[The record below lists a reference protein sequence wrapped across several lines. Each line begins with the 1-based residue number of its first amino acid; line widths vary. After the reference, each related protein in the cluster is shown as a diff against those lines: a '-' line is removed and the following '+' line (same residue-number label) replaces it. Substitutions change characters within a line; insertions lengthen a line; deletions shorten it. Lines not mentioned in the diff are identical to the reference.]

1 VLGCGEFMIGIVG
14 QAGRAHLS
22 DRGAANTVLILGM
35 GAQMRPPVQLT
46 SPPSPTQRVVIVGG
60 GFAGLTLI
68 MHLRDAPVDIVLID
82 RCNHHLF
89 QPLLYQ
95 VATAALAPDEIA
107 EPTRSIFRNARN
119 VTVTLDE
126 AIGVDSARRQVL
138 LREGGS
144 LAYDYLVLATGVEYD
159 YFGHDTWTTFAPSLK
174 TLQDAIEI
182 RRRLLLAFEHA
193 ENCPDP
199 DLRRRLLTIVL
210 VGGGPTGVELA
221 GSTAELARFTLKR
234 DFRNIDPTKARIILL
249 EAGPQLLTG
258 FHPKLTSYA
267 KTALERLRVDVR
279 LNTPVETIDAD
290 GVVARGERID
300 ASVVIW
306 CAGVKATP
314 IAARLGVPT
323 TRKGAISVA
332 PDLSVPGTSNIFAIG
347 DVAALDDQA
356 GKPLP
361 MLATVA
367 KQEGAYVAR
376 VIRSQLESKAPP
388 PAFRYQDPG
397 SLAIIGR
404 SAAAVDFGFVQI
416 TGFVGWLVWASAHI
430 FFLIGF
436 RSKIAVF
443 LEWSWQWVTYAR
455 GARLIVGPAGAGR
468 DGEARRTPS
477 PSPVVFPQSAGPP
490 NS

>member
-1 VLGCGEFMIGIVG
+1 M
-14 QAGRAHLS
+14 
-22 DRGAANTVLILGM
+22 T
-35 GAQMRPPVQLT
+35 PPIQPT
-46 SPPSPTQRVVIVGG
+46 SSPSLQQSVVVVGG

-68 MHLRDAPVDIVLID
+68 QHLRDAPVNIVLID

-107 EPTRSIFRNARN
+107 EPTRSILRNARN
-119 VTVTLDE
+119 VSVRLDE
-126 AIGVDSARRQVL
+126 AIGVDPARRQVL

-159 YFGHDTWTTFAPSLK
+159 YFGHDTWTPFAPSLK
-174 TLQDAIEI
+174 TLQDAVEI

-199 DLRRRLLTIVL
+199 DLRRRLLTFVL

-221 GSTAELARFTLKR
+221 GSIAELARFALKR
-234 DFRNIDPTKARIILL
+234 DFRNIDPTKARIILV

-258 FHPKLTSYA
+258 FHPKLTVYA
-267 KTALERLRVDVR
+267 KAALERLRVEVR
-279 LNTPVETIDAD
+279 LNTPVEMIDVD

-314 IAARLGVPT
+314 IAACLGAPT
-323 TRKGAISVA
+323 TRKGAITVA

-347 DVAALDDQA
+347 DVAGVNDQA

-361 MLATVA
+361 LLAPVA

-376 VIRSQLESKAPP
+376 VIRSQLEGKAPP
-388 PAFRYQDPG
+388 PAFRYRDPG

-416 TGFVGWLVWASAHI
+416 TGFVGWLVWAFAHI

-436 RSKIAVF
+436 RSRIAVF

-455 GARLIVGPAGAGR
+455 GARLIVGPVGAGR
-468 DGEARRTPS
+468 DGEARPPPPS
-477 PSPVVFPQSAGPP
+477 SPVVFPRSAAPP
-490 NS
+490 KS

>member
-1 VLGCGEFMIGIVG
+1 M
-14 QAGRAHLS
+14 S
-22 DRGAANTVLILGM
+22 
-35 GAQMRPPVQLT
+35 PPVRPIT
-46 SPPSPTQRVVIVGG
+46 PPSLQPTVVVVGG
-60 GFAGLTLI
+60 GFAGLALI
-68 MHLRDAPVDIVLID
+68 QHLRIAPVNIVLID
-82 RCNHHLF
+82 RCNHHVF

-95 VATAALAPDEIA
+95 VATAALPPDEIA
-107 EPTRSIFRNARN
+107 EPTRSILRDARN
-119 VTVTLDE
+119 VTVRLDE
-126 AIGVDSARRQVL
+126 VIGVDRAHQQVM
-138 LREGGS
+138 LRDGGS
-144 LAYDYLVLATGVEYD
+144 LSYDYLVLATGVEYD
-159 YFGHDTWTTFAPSLK
+159 YFGHDTWIPFAPSLK
-174 TLQDAIEI
+174 TLEDAAEI

-199 DLRRRLLTIVL
+199 DRRRRLLTIVL

-221 GSTAELARFTLKR
+221 GSTAELARFALKR
-234 DFRNIDPTKARIILL
+234 DFRNIDPTKARIILV

-258 FHPKLTSYA
+258 FHPKLTAYA
-267 KTALERLRVDVR
+267 KAALESLRVEVR
-279 LNTPVETIDAD
+279 LNTPVEMIDVD

-314 IAARLGVPT
+314 IAACLGAPT
-323 TRKGAISVA
+323 TRKGAITVA

-347 DVAALDDQA
+347 DVAAVNDQA

-361 MLATVA
+361 LLAPVA

-376 VIRSQLESKAPP
+376 VIRSQLEGKASP
-388 PAFRYQDPG
+388 PAFRYRDPG

-416 TGFVGWLVWASAHI
+416 TGFVGWMVWAFAHI

-436 RSKIAVF
+436 RSRIAVF

-455 GARLIVGPAGAGR
+455 GARLIVGSEGAGR
-468 DGEARRTPS
+468 DGEVRSIPS
-477 PSPVVFPQSAGPP
+477 SPVAFTRSAAPP
-490 NS
+490 KSK

>member
-1 VLGCGEFMIGIVG
+1 MI
-14 QAGRAHLS
+14 S
-22 DRGAANTVLILGM
+22 ILDTGV
-35 GAQMRPPVQLT
+35 QMRPRTQPT
-46 SPPSPTQRVVIVGG
+46 SPPSLQQSVVIVGG

-68 MHLRDAPVDIVLID
+68 QHLRDAPVNIVLID

-107 EPTRSIFRNARN
+107 EPTRSILRNARN
-119 VTVTLDE
+119 VTVRLDE
-126 AIGVDSARRQVL
+126 AIGVDPARRQVL

-159 YFGHDTWTTFAPSLK
+159 YFGHDTWATFAPSLK
-174 TLQDAIEI
+174 TLQDAVEI
-182 RRRLLLAFEHA
+182 RRRLLLAFEYA

-221 GSTAELARFTLKR
+221 GSTAELARFALKR

-249 EAGPQLLTG
+249 EARPQLLTG
-258 FHPKLTSYA
+258 FHPKLTAYA
-267 KTALERLRVDVR
+267 KAALEHLRVEVR
-279 LNTPVETIDAD
+279 LNTPVEMIDAD

-314 IAARLGVPT
+314 IAACLGTPT
-323 TRKGAISVA
+323 TRKGAITVA

-347 DVAALDDQA
+347 DVAAVDDQA

-361 MLATVA
+361 LLAPVA

-376 VIRSQLESKAPP
+376 VIRSQLEGKAPP
-388 PAFRYQDPG
+388 PAFRYRDPG

-416 TGFVGWLVWASAHI
+416 TGSVGWLVWAFAHI

-468 DGEARRTPS
+468 DGGARPPPPPLS
-477 PSPVVFPQSAGPP
+477 SSPVASPRPAAPP
-490 NS
+490 KSQ

>member
-1 VLGCGEFMIGIVG
+1 MLGCGEFMIGIVG

-126 AIGVDSARRQVL
+126 AIEVDSARRQVL

-182 RRRLLLAFEHA
+182 RRRLLLAFERA

-279 LNTPVETIDAD
+279 LNTPVETIDAE
-290 GVVARGERID
+290 GVVTRGERID

-376 VIRSQLESKAPP
+376 VIRSQLDSKAPP

-416 TGFVGWLVWASAHI
+416 TGFVGWLVWAFAHI

-436 RSKIAVF
+436 RSRIAVF

-455 GARLIVGPAGAGR
+455 GARLIVGPVDGCR
-468 DGEARRTPS
+468 DGEAQRPPPS
-477 PSPVVFPQSAGPP
+477 PLSPQSAELPK
-490 NS
+490 S

>member
-1 VLGCGEFMIGIVG
+1 MI
-14 QAGRAHLS
+14 S
-22 DRGAANTVLILGM
+22 ILDTGV
-35 GAQMRPPVQLT
+35 QMRPRTQPT
-46 SPPSPTQRVVIVGG
+46 SPPSLQQSVVIVGG

-68 MHLRDAPVDIVLID
+68 QHLRDAPVNIVLID

-107 EPTRSIFRNARN
+107 EPTRSILRNARN
-119 VTVTLDE
+119 VTVRLDE
-126 AIGVDSARRQVL
+126 AIGVDPARRQVL

-159 YFGHDTWTTFAPSLK
+159 YFGHDTWATFAPSLK
-174 TLQDAIEI
+174 TLQDAVEI
-182 RRRLLLAFEHA
+182 RRRLLLAFEYA

-221 GSTAELARFTLKR
+221 GSTAELARFALKR

-258 FHPKLTSYA
+258 FHPKLTAYA
-267 KTALERLRVDVR
+267 KAALEHLRVEVR
-279 LNTPVETIDAD
+279 LNTPVEMIDAD

-314 IAARLGVPT
+314 IAACLGTPT
-323 TRKGAISVA
+323 TRKGAITVA

-347 DVAALDDQA
+347 DVAAVDDQA

-361 MLATVA
+361 LLASR
-367 KQEGAYVAR
+367 E
-376 VIRSQLESKAPP
+376 
-388 PAFRYQDPG
+388 
-397 SLAIIGR
+397 
-404 SAAAVDFGFVQI
+404 
-416 TGFVGWLVWASAHI
+416 
-430 FFLIGF
+430 
-436 RSKIAVF
+436 
-443 LEWSWQWVTYAR
+443 
-455 GARLIVGPAGAGR
+455 AGR
-468 DGEARRTPS
+468 CLRRTRD
-477 PSPVVFPQSAGPP
+477 PQSARR
-490 NS
+490 

>member
-1 VLGCGEFMIGIVG
+1 
-14 QAGRAHLS
+14 
-22 DRGAANTVLILGM
+22 
-35 GAQMRPPVQLT
+35 MRPPTQPA
-46 SPPSPTQRVVIVGG
+46 SPHSLQPSVVIVGG

-68 MHLRDAPVDIVLID
+68 QHLRDAPVNIVLID

-107 EPTRSIFRNARN
+107 EPTRSILRNARN
-119 VTVTLDE
+119 VTVRLDE
-126 AIGVDSARRQVL
+126 AIGVDPARRQVL

-159 YFGHDTWTTFAPSLK
+159 YFGHDTWTMFAPSLK
-174 TLQDAIEI
+174 TLQDATEI

-221 GSTAELARFTLKR
+221 GSIAELARFALKR

-258 FHPKLTSYA
+258 FHPKLTAYA
-267 KTALERLRVDVR
+267 KTALEHLRVEVH
-279 LNTPVETIDAD
+279 LSTPVEMIDAD

-314 IAARLGVPT
+314 IAADLGAPT
-323 TRKGAISVA
+323 TRKGAITVA
-332 PDLSVPGTSNIFAIG
+332 PDLSVPGIPNIFAIG
-347 DVAALDDQA
+347 DVAAVDDQA

-361 MLATVA
+361 LVAPVA

-376 VIRSQLESKAPP
+376 VIRSQLEGKAPP
-388 PAFRYQDPG
+388 PAFRYRDPG

-416 TGFVGWLVWASAHI
+416 TGFVGWMVWAFAHI
-430 FFLIGF
+430 FFLISF
-436 RSKIAVF
+436 RSRIAVF
-443 LEWSWQWVTYAR
+443 LEWSWQWLTYAR
-455 GARLIVGPAGAGR
+455 GARLIIGPARAGR
-468 DGEARRTPS
+468 DGEVRPPPLSSSSVLS
-477 PSPVVFPQSAGPP
+477 PRSVAPP
-490 NS
+490 KSQ